1 MIAPTGRSDMFG
13 DRPGSVG
20 GNQGGA
26 DVKVERGHSADVEGE
41 RGYRSMNEQS
51 NKSMN
56 PSGAT
61 PASSADASLQ
71 GAAPAQAGAGRGDRS
86 ESTKSE
92 AAKTQDGR
100 SESARSEH
108 AKIDGAGVNNEEA
121 NSEHARNEGANAEN
135 DGASAESDTPEA
147 KTDTQEPDPPADD
160 PKAKAAE
167 YLALAQRTQ
176 ADFEN
181 FRKRVA
187 RDAAQG
193 ETRGI
198 GKLTKELLPALDH
211 FEIALRKVNS
221 DGGELDEIMKGFRL
235 VHDEFIG
242 ALERVGVERF
252 SPEGEVFDPNEHEA
266 MAQQPSENAESGT
279 IIEVYQQGY
288 RIEGSILRPA
298 RVVVAE

>member
-20 GNQGGA
+20 GNRGDA

-41 RGYRSMNEQS
+41 RGYRSVNEQS
-51 NKSMN
+51 NESMN
-56 PSGAT
+56 PPGAT

-86 ESTKSE
+86 ESNKSE
-92 AAKTQDGR
+92 AAKTEDGR

-108 AKIDGAGVNNEEA
+108 AKIDGAGVNNEGA
-121 NSEHARNEGANAEN
+121 NSEHARSE
-135 DGASAESDTPEA
+135 GASAESDTPEV

-160 PKAKAAE
+160 PKARAAE

-242 ALERVGVERF
+242 ALERVGVKRF